1 MTSVN
6 LVDIKEVE
14 IDRELP
20 IPERIKDIIGKL
32 KNPYR
37 FKHNNIVVN
46 VNYVGEDSLEDR
58 IICIYKNI

>member
-1 MTSVN
+1 MSALN
-6 LVDIKEVE
+6 LVDIKEVK

-20 IPERIKDIIGKL
+20 IPERIKSIVEKL